1 MVRNTPVVLETLLCV
16 RLDWLQLC
24 YVRFCCVRLSMV
36 RVIKLGWVKQ
46 G

>member
-1 MVRNTPVVLETLLCV
+1 MVRSTPVVLEILLCV
-16 RLDWLQLC
+16 KFGWFTLC
-24 YVRFCCVRLSMV
+24 YVTFCCVSLIMV